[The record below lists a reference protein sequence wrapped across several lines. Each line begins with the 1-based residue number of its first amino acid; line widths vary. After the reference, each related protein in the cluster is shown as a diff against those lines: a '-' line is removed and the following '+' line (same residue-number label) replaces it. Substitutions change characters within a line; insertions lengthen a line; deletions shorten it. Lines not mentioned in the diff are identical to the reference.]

1 VKMFVTSMSI
11 DSAISWIYTNARS
24 ETRAEENFRFV
35 DSSRCD
41 LCYTRRRKRDRH
53 PIEESKMLSRTMH
66 LLSDLSEAELEIAI
80 ADELAI
86 LDGQEDELVAA
97 LHEPETDSELT
108 GFHVFDIDD
117 WD

>member
-1 VKMFVTSMSI
+1 
-11 DSAISWIYTNARS
+11 
-24 ETRAEENFRFV
+24 
-35 DSSRCD
+35 
-41 LCYTRRRKRDRH
+41 
-53 PIEESKMLSRTMH
+53 MLSRTMH